1 MSALYKTLQSEL
13 DKANAAQTKW
23 SKEREKYDYELEEF
37 RMYDD
42 LFIAER
48 AKVIVLETAMER
60 EMNSYGAKE
69 AVDQFNNGLITLKE
83 LVNKLV
89 EIELTLSK

>member
-13 DKANAAQTKW
+13 NKASAEQVKLGV
-23 SKEREKYDYELEEF
+23 ERAKHEF
-37 RMYDD
+37 ETEQYRLYYG
-42 LFIAER
+42 LFVAER
-48 AKVIVLETAMER
+48 AKTFALEAAMGR
-60 EMNSYGAKE
+60 ELNSSGAKE
-69 AVDQFNNGLITLKE
+69 AIDQFSNGLITLKE

>member
-1 MSALYKTLQSEL
+1 MSVLYKTLQAEL
-13 DKANAAQTKW
+13 SKAYAEGTKY
-23 SKEREKYDYELEEF
+23 SAERAKHEF
-37 RMYDD
+37 GTEQFCLYDD

-48 AKVIVLETAMER
+48 AKVITLETAMER
-60 EMNSYGAKE
+60 EMNSSGAKE
-69 AVDQFNNGLITLKE
+69 AIDQFNNGLITLKE